1 MTPTRARLAR
11 QLGASLRSAAGL
23 VARVHHGERGA
34 SGITGAPLLVPT
46 KVYGEAALLL
56 RAARG
61 VPSTTTGAVAIAPAR
76 DLLAEAL
83 TNALADA
90 EGVWQAVLAPGGRWD
105 HLFPLLL
112 VPGPWSAPA
121 RDLARATG
129 SPSWAGVP
137 ERLERAWL
145 RAVSIDGPAAPDHV
159 TALVRASH
167 LAGDLDLLHGNLSEA
182 YAFTHAV
189 LHATDQ
195 GRWRV
200 PLESQV
206 AGRARALLATALL
219 ADNDDVAAE
228 LLWTW
233 PLLGLPTDPAAAAVQ
248 DLLATGVDRLG
259 FLPGPTWDPGRDEA
273 QGTASSGDRELYRL
287 QTSYHTTLAWGLTCA
302 AELRRGAV
310 AVDTEPPTA
319 ADPLPLLDGLPGR
332 WAAAASSAT
341 EAERRAAAPLAL
353 AAALRHAAF
362 RGDLPQVQAL
372 LGWAVQAGLEAEP
385 MVVQAARW
393 LRSVADT
400 VRASTPSDALVNSS

>member
-1 MTPTRARLAR
+1 M
-11 QLGASLRSAAGL
+11 
-23 VARVHHGERGA
+23 
-34 SGITGAPLLVPT
+34 
-46 KVYGEAALLL
+46 YGEAALLL
-56 RAARG
+56 RAARE
-61 VPSTTTGAVAIAPAR
+61 VTSTTAGAVAIAPAR

-121 RDLARATG
+121 RDLAMATG
-129 SPSWAGVP
+129 SPSWAWRPGAP
-137 ERLERAWL
+137 GARLASGCVHR
-145 RAVSIDGPAAPDHV
+145 RPGGPRPRHR
-159 TALVRASH
+159 LVRASH
-167 LAGDLDLLHGNLSEA
+167 LTGELDLLHGDLTEA

-200 PLESQV
+200 PLGSEV

-273 QGTASSGDRELYRL
+273 QATASSADRELYRL

-302 AELRRGAV
+302 AELRCGAV

-332 WAAAASSAT
+332 WAAATSSAT
-341 EAERRAAAPLAL
+341 EAERRKAAPLAL

-362 RGDLPQVQAL
+362 RGDLPR
-372 LGWAVQAGLEAEP
+372 GAG
-385 MVVQAARW
+385 AAR
-393 LRSVADT
+393 LGGAGGPRDRADGRPGGPLAALVADT
-400 VRASTPSDALVNSS
+400 VRASAPLETLVNSS